1 MWTSAT
7 YTPETKTLSVTIN
20 GNDYVVTGEVV
31 RKALNLPANSTDR
44 LPTENEILSMLRD
57 MHYNGD
63 MSNLGQILRRH
74 MRK

>member
-1 MWTSAT
+1 MWTSAR
-7 YTPETKTLSVTIN
+7 YNLESKTLSVVIN
-20 GNDYVVTGEVV
+20 NVSYDITGETI
-31 RKALNLPANSTDR
+31 RAALNHPRNSTNRVPND
-44 LPTENEILSMLRD
+44 NELLRMLKD